1 MLSSLVPGQT
11 FVARWRKL
19 DVARLVMTEK
29 GEAVDQE
36 EKKDF
41 DLDTVEEEV
50 VAVNNKKQSFHD
62 FELFICAFVKYILC
76 NTIIEFGYILKILIM
91 RHQ

>member
-1 MLSSLVPGQT
+1 MALE
-11 FVARWRKL
+11 FK
-19 DVARLVMTEK
+19 TEK
-29 GEAVDQE
+29 DEAVDQE

-62 FELFICAFVKYILC
+62 FELFICVFVKYILC
-76 NTIIEFGYILKILIM
+76 NTTLRCG
-91 RHQ
+91 